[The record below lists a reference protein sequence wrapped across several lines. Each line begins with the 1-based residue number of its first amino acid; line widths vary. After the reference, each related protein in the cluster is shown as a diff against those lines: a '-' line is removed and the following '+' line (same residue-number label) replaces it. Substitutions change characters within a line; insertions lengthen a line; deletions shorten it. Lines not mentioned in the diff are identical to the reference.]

1 MEAVW
6 RAASGDI
13 FLSLVR
19 QSAKRVQLGE
29 SGRARRSDKGGE
41 RTMERE
47 RERERENVHVRSVC
61 VSSCGHATRRLR
73 MQQAT
78 RERESTKNKEG
89 ESTQHTPRE
98 KRKERAM
105 RERRA
110 RDLARENHSSC
121 KIRLW
126 AGGLFSLTLVLWF
139 FHTAHGNGVLCR
151 VLSYKSPEHGSA
163 CHGAETKRPPPTTR
177 ARATEKEKRK

>member
-1 MEAVW
+1 MGWFFCGGKAWKGWGMEAVW

-47 RERERENVHVRSVC
+47 RERERE
-61 VSSCGHATRRLR
+61 
-73 MQQAT
+73 
-78 RERESTKNKEG
+78 RESTKNKEG

-126 AGGLFSLTLVLWF
+126 AGWTFLFDFSSMVL
-139 FHTAHGNGVLCR
+139 
-151 VLSYKSPEHGSA
+151 K
-163 CHGAETKRPPPTTR
+163 K
-177 ARATEKEKRK
+177 